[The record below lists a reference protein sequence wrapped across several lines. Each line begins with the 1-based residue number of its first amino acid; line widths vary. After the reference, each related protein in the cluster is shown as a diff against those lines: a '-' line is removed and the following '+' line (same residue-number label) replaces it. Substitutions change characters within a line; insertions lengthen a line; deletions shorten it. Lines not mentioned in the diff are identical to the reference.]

1 MQEKEDKLIYDLIF
15 SDIELFNIDISDY
28 ISDIYEFEDFILKI
42 KNILKKSKV
51 KIITSD
57 TKMSSKTVIWE
68 LKVKK

>member
-1 MQEKEDKLIYDLIF
+1 MQEREDKLIYDLIF
-15 SDIELFNIDISDY
+15 SDIELFSIDISYY

-57 TKMSSKTVIWE
+57 TKMSSKTVLWE

>member
-1 MQEKEDKLIYDLIF
+1 MIYDLIF
-15 SDIELFNIDISDY
+15 SDIELFSIDISYY

-57 TKMSSKTVIWE
+57 TKMSSKTVLWE

>member
-15 SDIELFNIDISDY
+15 SDIELFSIDISDY

-57 TKMSSKTVIWE
+57 TKMSSKTVVWE